1 MLKLENEKLDQDHY
15 FCQLELRRTCPAEY
29 GGTRIERG
37 VGRMKEKEG
46 KLREKEQGLRIGG
59 VKTLDNGG
67 LH

>member
-15 FCQLELRRTCPAEY
+15 FCQLELRRRRCPAEY
-29 GGTRIERG
+29 GGTRIERE

-46 KLREKEQGLRIGG
+46 KLRSE
-59 VKTLDNGG
+59 VKTLNNGG